1 MDKRREIRKRTLSA
15 AECLFQFFA
24 FDTLPD
30 AFYIRIRF
38 CDFAYRTPGIAA
50 SSSWRRHGI
59 SLFLATVRE
68 QQTTHLGQAHAPM
81 AATSI
86 KSPSRKDP
94 SPSARRIKPAE
105 IADEVQDLVASTQ
118 VIDIHTHLFS
128 PAFGKIGLWGIDE
141 LLTYHYLEAEF
152 FRSSDTTP
160 EEYWKLS
167 KTERADAIWKAL
179 FVENSP
185 ISESTRGII
194 SVLSA
199 FGLPTDASGLPEARR
214 FFAGQSIESH
224 IRNVFRIAGVS
235 DVVMTNDPLD
245 PEERPVWMGGGQNHP
260 QFHPV
265 LRLDRILWGW
275 PQHWQQLASEGYS
288 VDEHASGKSVAEV
301 RRFLADW
308 HKRMRP
314 LYMAVSL
321 ADAFQFPDDTVTSKL
336 LRESVLPSCREFGL
350 PMSLMIGV
358 RRQVNPR
365 LRLAGDA
372 VGKGDMRAVE
382 NLCRSFPDNRF
393 LASVLSRENQHE
405 LAVYARKFNNLM
417 PFGCWWF
424 LNNPSIVEEITRERI
439 ELLGTSF
446 IPQHSDARVLE
457 QVIYKWQ
464 NTRRTLAPILANA
477 YRLLQADGAEITRQ
491 KIQRDVN
498 RLFRAN
504 FEKWTRLRAA

>member
-1 MDKRREIRKRTLSA
+1 MGTTSLKSPNRK
-15 AECLFQFFA
+15 
-24 FDTLPD
+24 D
-30 AFYIRIRF
+30 
-38 CDFAYRTPGIAA
+38 G
-50 SSSWRRHGI
+50 SSSARG
-59 SLFLATVRE
+59 LKAE
-68 QQTTHLGQAHAPM
+68 QIH
-81 AATSI
+81 S
-86 KSPSRKDP
+86 
-94 SPSARRIKPAE
+94 
-105 IADEVQDLVASTQ
+105 EVEDVLASTPF
-118 VIDIHTHLFS
+118 IDIHTHLFS

-167 KTERADAIWKAL
+167 KGERAEAIWKAL

-185 ISESTRGII
+185 VSESTRGII
-194 SVLSA
+194 TVLRA
-199 FGLPTDASGLPEARR
+199 LGLPTDASGLREARR
-214 FFAGQSIESH
+214 FFTEQSIEPH
-224 IRNVFRIAGVS
+224 IRRVLQMAGVS
-235 DVVMTNDPLD
+235 SVVMTNDPLD
-245 PEERPVWMGGGQNHP
+245 PDERNVWMNGGQNHV

-275 PQHWQQLASEGYS
+275 PNHWQQLASEGYA
-288 VDEHASGKSVAEV
+288 VDESASGKSLEEV

-308 HKRMRP
+308 QKRMRP

-321 ADAFQFPDDTVTSKL
+321 TDSFQFPDESIAGKL
-336 LRESVLPSCREFGL
+336 LSEAVLPSCREFGL

-372 VGKGDMRAVE
+372 VGKADLRALE
-382 NLCRSFPDNRF
+382 NLCRGFPDNRF
-393 LASVLSRENQHE
+393 LVSVLSRENQHE

-424 LNNPSIVEEITRERI
+424 LNNPSIVEEVTRERI

-457 QVIYKWQ
+457 QVIYKWH

-477 YRLLQADGAEITRQ
+477 YQLLHADGAEITRQ
-491 KIQRDVN
+491 MIQRDVT
-498 RLFRAN
+498 RLFRTN
-504 FEKWTRLRAA
+504 FEKWTGLRAG